1 MKKVFCL
8 LIISTPLIVFSQK
21 FGIKAGLNF
30 SNISN
35 ASAINASS
43 QTGFHAGV
51 FLDIGK
57 KIIGSRTEII
67 YSQQGY
73 NYSTDST
80 KGSVKNN
87 YIQFAQFIAINITK
101 YVQVQVGFITGYL
114 LNAKADSAQSTGYAA
129 ADNILKFYNRFDYGF
144 GGGVEV
150 HPYAGI
156 LVGAR
161 YNFSLNSLY
170 NVSSFTN
177 GSNSYS
183 PNVDFKNNVIQVF
196 VGYRF

>member
-1 MKKVFCL
+1 MKKIICL

-21 FGIKAGLNF
+21 FGLKAGLNF

-87 YIQFAQFIAINITK
+87 YIQFAQFLAINITK

-114 LNAKADSAQSTGYAA
+114 LNAKNDSTKSTGYAA

-144 GGGVEV
+144 GGGIEI
-150 HPYAGI
+150 HPFAGI

-161 YNFSLNSLY
+161 YNLSLNNLY
-170 NVSSFTN
+170 NVSNFTN

-183 PNVDFKNNVIQVF
+183 TNVDFKNNVVQVF